1 VCTSKFVAFFRST
14 SVCLCVCVC
23 VCACVCVCVRVC
35 YHIVTTTLTTVENW
49 ILVCMCRNTTVC
61 CSADTS
67 HSWDLATE
75 ENWICVRVCE
85 CESVCSNE
93 ISHCCLKLFTSVS
106 QTQSHYTQIPRPLWR
121 VHIAMT
127 GQDMLTNQN
136 VFISPYAHNTVFWRY
151 FWFQQLGSLH
161 LHLPHFPLGLSILGL
176 IF

>member
-1 VCTSKFVAFFRST
+1 MCTQTLILCVFSFFFWSSKCVAFFKST
-14 SVCLCVCVC
+14 SVDLC
-23 VCACVCVCVRVC
+23 ARVC
-35 YHIVTTTLTTVENW
+35 YHIVTATLTTVENW

-75 ENWICVRVCE
+75 ENWICARVCE
-85 CESVCSNE
+85 SESVCSNE

-106 QTQSHYTQIPRPLWR
+106 QTQSHYTQIPHPLWR

-136 VFISPYAHNTVFWRY
+136 VFWRY
-151 FWFQQLGSLH
+151 FWFQQNS
-161 LHLPHFPLGLSILGL
+161 
-176 IF
+176 